1 MSGLDLADPRTQR
14 VVQAVALGLGIAF
27 AVMSYHGSLLWTDGQ
42 AYWNAAERLRA
53 GLDLY
58 PSGVD
63 QESADIYRYAPWF
76 AWAWVPLTFLPE
88 PLVAALWTVLVLVAW
103 GLPVR
108 AFLAG
113 TWSHR
118 AAAFLAGPPLLI
130 AALGGNVQPAVVALL
145 WAFLD
150 RRWGPAA
157 VGVAASLKLFPA
169 LFAVTYLARRE
180 WGRALTAIVIAALLW
195 LPVLASGADSYP
207 SAVGGA
213 LSLWAISPF
222 AYVAAIAAA
231 GVWALRRPS
240 WLPASVLVLVGASV
254 RFIPYQL
261 GYLLCSA
268 PRPAGQTATRAS
280 GSSTEASTG

>member
-1 MSGLDLADPRTQR
+1 M
-14 VVQAVALGLGIAF
+14 V
-27 AVMSYHGSLLWTDGQ
+27 
-42 AYWNAAERLRA
+42 
-53 GLDLY
+53 
-58 PSGVD
+58 
-63 QESADIYRYAPWF
+63 
-76 AWAWVPLTFLPE
+76 
-88 PLVAALWTVLVLVAW
+88 VAW

-118 AAAFLAGPPLLI
+118 AVAFLAGPPLLI
-130 AALGGNVQPAVVALL
+130 GALGGNVQPAVVALL

-157 VGVAASLKLFPA
+157 IGVAASLKLFPA

-180 WGRALTAIVIAALLW
+180 WGRALAALAITTILW
-195 LPVLASGADSYP
+195 LPLLAHGVDTYP
-207 SAVGGA
+207 SAVGRA

-222 AYVAAIAAA
+222 AYVAAIAGA
-231 GVWALRRPS
+231 GVWALLRPS
-240 WLPASVLVLVGASV
+240 WLPASVLVLVGASA

-268 PRPAGQTATRAS
+268 PRPVGQTATRAS
-280 GSSTEASTG
+280 GSSTAASTG